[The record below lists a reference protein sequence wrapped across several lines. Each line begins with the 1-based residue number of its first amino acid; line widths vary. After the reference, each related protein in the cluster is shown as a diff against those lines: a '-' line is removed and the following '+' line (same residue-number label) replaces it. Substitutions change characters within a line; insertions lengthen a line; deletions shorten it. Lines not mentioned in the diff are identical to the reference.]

1 VCVCPYMHAS
11 VCMLICC
18 TRFWHATA
26 LRKMQLAS
34 SYSGRH
40 LFVQRL
46 SSFLLLYG
54 MRAKAILAITETQPL
69 QKQSLLSQRR
79 RDPCFAACK
88 SNPCYH
94 REAEILALLRAKAIL
109 AITEKQ
115 RSLLLLRAKATL
127 AITEKR
133 PLHISSPFLP

>member
-1 VCVCPYMHAS
+1 
-11 VCMLICC
+11 
-18 TRFWHATA
+18 
-26 LRKMQLAS
+26 
-34 SYSGRH
+34 
-40 LFVQRL
+40 
-46 SSFLLLYG
+46 

>member
-1 VCVCPYMHAS
+1 MCVCPYMHAS

-94 REAEILALLRAKAIL
+94 REAEILAFAACKSNPCYHREAAAAYIF
-109 AITEKQ
+109 AFFTIT
-115 RSLLLLRAKATL
+115 SN
-127 AITEKR
+127 
-133 PLHISSPFLP
+133 LPCPPGQICLM